1 MRIVTVL
8 TIIASAVA
16 LGLTVGASSATTAT
30 LIRTQVVGTTSAD
43 VFGLKKTVKKPTF
56 RRVRLAVTDIVATVQ
71 PWTYDDAYARVLGVP
86 YETPATIS
94 IGSLM
99 ITCKRSKPFDVGFTS
114 KSFTATG
121 VTIPLPVR
129 KATSCSISVSA
140 SVSPPALGIYSDV
153 TNVRATITV
162 TSTK

>member
-1 MRIVTVL
+1 MRFVAVL
-8 TIIASAVA
+8 TVIAAA
-16 LGLTVGASSATTAT
+16 LGLGLTLGASSATAAT
-30 LIRTQVVGTTSAD
+30 LLRTQVVGTTSAS
-43 VFGLKKTVKKPTF
+43 VFGLTKAVRKPTF
-56 RRVRLAVTDIVATVQ
+56 RRVRLVVTDIVASVT
-71 PWTYDDAYARVLGVP
+71 PWTYDDAYARVLGTP

-94 IGSLM
+94 SGSLT

-140 SVSPPALGIYSDV
+140 SVYPPDLGIYSDV
-153 TNVRATITV
+153 TNVRATIAV
-162 TSTK
+162 TSIK